1 MQNRNEGN
9 DDKAKVLRS
18 QRDLCRRL
26 ARESSDPDLAEKLRN
41 LAEKL
46 KDPKADQDAGPQRAS
61 DRPARHKLSGRP
73 EMAFVEPAPGPHI
86 WI

>member
-1 MQNRNEGN
+1 MQNRNEGD

-18 QRDLCRRL
+18 QLDLCRRL
-26 ARESSDPDLAEKLRN
+26 ARGSSDPDLAEKLRN

-46 KDPKADQDAGPQRAS
+46 KNQEADQEPGRERAF
-61 DRPARHKLSGRP
+61 DQPACRKFSGRP
-73 EMAFVEPAPGPHI
+73 EMAFIGPPPGPHI

>member
-1 MQNRNEGN
+1 MGNRNEGD

-18 QRDLCRRL
+18 QLDLCRRL

-46 KDPKADQDAGPQRAS
+46 KRENAVQDPDRQRAS
-61 DRPARHKLSGRP
+61 DRPCHKLLGRP
-73 EMAFVEPAPGPHI
+73 ETAFVGPAPGPHI

>member
-9 DDKAKVLRS
+9 DDKARVLRS
-18 QRDLCRRL
+18 QLDLCRRL
-26 ARESSDPDLAEKLRN
+26 AQESSDPDLAEKLRN

-46 KDPKADQDAGPQRAS
+46 KHEKAGQEAGPQCAS
-61 DRPARHKLSGRP
+61 DRAADQKLSCSP
-73 EMAFVEPAPGPHI
+73 ETAFVGPAPGPHI